1 MVERALVACAQ
12 SGLGVTEGARSE
24 RGVWVPALQPNRTAA
39 LPMTTGFI
47 KEHSCPHR
55 LDVLPRSAG
64 SVVFP
69 QSVVTSPLQRP
80 RAAFPPPTPTRNLH
94 AVQVSLGLL
103 TLSVKR
109 HVPEPE
115 PEPVSSWV
123 TPRARWVTLKAR
135 WVTLRARWVT
145 LRARWVTLRARWVTP
160 RARWVTVGAHWV
172 TLRAHWVT
180 FRYCRRRAACVKWA
194 VRPPAA
200 APQARRACHRHHV
213 WLVPAV
219 CRRSR
224 LWSVWAALLCVS
236 RLGRPARAVAASS
249 SPRALGHRPQE
260 PRLPPTSG

>member
-1 MVERALVACAQ
+1 VVERALVACAQ

-249 SPRALGHRPQE
+249 RPRALGHRPQE